1 MQTPPIN
8 LAPGVEILGSR
19 AEAAVAGCR
28 GRWRTAAGTAGWTRR
43 CVCGGERG
51 RPARAPARAPPSRSG
66 LGGSRLSLL
75 SPPFQQVRARERGR
89 VRGGPARLSRSRLPS
104 SACAP
109 GPRGSAGH
117 CSVQVPAGPREP
129 DLAAARRVRERC
141 SQRRLQVLRAPGGAA
156 PLGLRCLSPSGN
168 AEAVA
173 GGPSWAFPLH
183 SQHLLV
189 FIFIFKEGD
198 DGLRRCTPWNPVCY

>member
-1 MQTPPIN
+1 MQAGEGGGGSLRSG
-8 LAPGVEILGSR
+8 LAGPG
-19 AEAAVAGCR
+19 AACAG
-28 GRWRTAAGTAGWTRR
+28 
-43 CVCGGERG
+43 GGRG

-66 LGGSRLSLL
+66 LGGSRLSPL
-75 SPPFQQVRARERGR
+75 SPPFQQVQARERGR

-109 GPRGSAGH
+109 RPRGSAGRR
-117 CSVQVPAGPREP
+117 SVQVSAGPREP

-141 SQRRLQVLRAPGGAA
+141 AQRRLQVRRAPGGAA
-156 PLGLRCLSPSGN
+156 PLGLRYLSPGGD
-168 AEAVA
+168 AEAVS
-173 GGPSWAFPLH
+173 GGASSAFPLH

-198 DGLRRCTPWNPVCY
+198 DGLRRCTPWNPGYY